1 MSRAELSVW
10 LGEELVGTLAR
21 SGRRYDR
28 IVTGRAVERI
38 HQEDGCQILGLP
50 PEQKYPRGT
59 GPHEASLARIAAMLV
74 ARAQDPMLELR
85 RLLEQTT
92 TNVALLNTDA
102 HAKNISVL
110 RAGLR
115 TVTLSPLYDVAP
127 TAWFLPGQTQAALP
141 VGGKWRITEITRG
154 HLLAEARAWGMPEP
168 VARDVIANTLAATL
182 WRRLPSAWRTPT
194 AATRPRP
201 APCVTPSKRS
211 CARSVRATGRTHA
224 RGCGHHRQPSAD
236 PGS

>member
-28 IVTGRAVERI
+28 TVTGHAVERI

-168 VARDVIANTLAATL
+168 VARDVIANTLAALALGMADADRRHPATPGAMRHAVETQLRTL
-182 WRRLPSAWRTPT
+182 RT
-194 AATRPRP
+194 
-201 APCVTPSKRS
+201 S
-211 CARSVRATGRTHA
+211 
-224 RGCGHHRQPSAD
+224 D
-236 PGS
+236 W